1 MVKLQRQHL
10 RRRDWESVYGQL
22 GVFFES
28 EVIRP
33 VLKIIRANTRQTIE
47 NDAADYALKRALRSG
62 RVQYARGVFSGEFS
76 AAISTAIKRL
86 GGVFDLRSATF
97 RIDPIIV
104 PQWVTQDASDY
115 FARAHQV
122 HDEIKRQLDAAL
134 ENVEASRY
142 DTNAEDMVDNVDEG
156 WRASARKL
164 FVKPELT
171 AQGKAAL
178 AADYSNNL
186 NLYIKKWLEK
196 DIIGLR
202 RDVQKNAEAGYRF
215 DSLIDQIQHRRAVGY
230 SKAKFLA
237 AQETGLFMS
246 SYRAQRFIAAGAFTY
261 QWSTSHDARVRPEAG
276 LSPRARLHAGNHRV
290 LDGQIFDYRTKA
302 PAQYMSSKKP
312 CNPGEDFGP
321 CRCGDIPL
329 I

>member
-1 MVKLQRQHL
+1 MPHSSATIL
-10 RRRDWESVYGQL
+10 STA
-22 GVFFES
+22 
-28 EVIRP
+28 
-33 VLKIIRANTRQTIE
+33 ANCFR
-47 NDAADYALKRALRSG
+47 
-62 RVQYARGVFSGEFS
+62 S
-76 AAISTAIKRL
+76 AAISVAIKRL

-115 FARAHQV
+115 FARAHQA
-122 HDEIKRQLDAAL
+122 HDLIKRELDGAL
-134 ENVEASRY
+134 ERVEGSRY
-142 DTNAEDMVDNVDEG
+142 DTNAEDMVENVDEG

-196 DIIGLR
+196 DIIALR

-215 DSLIDQIQHRRAVGY
+215 DSLIEQVQHRKAVGY

-237 AQETGLFMS
+237 ARE
-246 SYRAQRFIAAGAFTY
+246 
-261 QWSTSHDARVRPEAG
+261 
-276 LSPRARLHAGNHRV
+276 ARLRLSARADRRGARSGARSGCLAITAPFPTFASVGAG
-290 LDGQIFDYRTKA
+290 
-302 PAQYMSSKKP
+302 
-312 CNPGEDFGP
+312 
-321 CRCGDIPL
+321 
-329 I
+329 